1 MLAPVTEFRIFDER
15 LSCCQKLKVY
25 LFTLLLTLLGGFLT
39 WLPYAAPQLKHQRPK
54 LTLLL

>member
-1 MLAPVTEFRIFDER
+1 MQAHVCWAPVTEFRIFDER

-39 WLPYAAPQLKHQRPK
+39 WLPYAAPAQ
-54 LTLLL
+54 TSET